1 MIRKNAAPS
10 RPDTDSTGNPSR
22 AQAGHGFPTFVAGAL
37 RPAFIWEHPDL
48 ATVTSQSSSATID
61 QFGRYVMPN
70 YRRYPVCL
78 VRGEGSWVWDAEG
91 NRYLDFFPGWG
102 CSLLGHCPPRVV
114 EAVREQVGQL
124 IHLPNTWYIE
134 AQGAFAQALSER
146 SFHGQCFFCNSGTE
160 ANEAAIKLARVY
172 GSASGRYK
180 IVTAEGGFH
189 GRTYAALTATAQ
201 PKYHA
206 GFEPMVPGFVY
217 IPFDDLDA
225 VARVLDAE
233 TAAVMVEPIQGEGGI
248 NIPSAGYLP
257 GLRKL
262 CDERGV
268 LLILDEV
275 QTGMGRTGEWF
286 AFQHTPIV
294 PDVLTCAKA
303 LAGGVAAGVM
313 MASAAVASA
322 FRPGMHASTFGGNP
336 LACRAGLA
344 TVETIEQDGL
354 LHRAKSIGARFQGH
368 FESIRAERPELVRAV
383 RILGTMIGLEL
394 STDAAGVVSSCLER
408 RLLINAT
415 HGHVVRL
422 LPALTISDEQIDEGC
437 GVLADVLR
445 HTAAN

>member
-1 MIRKNAAPS
+1 M
-10 RPDTDSTGNPSR
+10 
-22 AQAGHGFPTFVAGAL
+22 
-37 RPAFIWEHPDL
+37 
-48 ATVTSQSSSATID
+48 ATVAQHKSSEIIE
-61 QFGRYVMPN
+61 QFGRFVMPN

-102 CSLLGHCPPRVV
+102 CDLLGHCPPRVV

-124 IHLPNTWYIE
+124 IHVPNTWYTE

-146 SFHGQCFFCNSGTE
+146 SFHGQCFFCNSGAE
-160 ANEAAIKLARVY
+160 ANEAAIKLARVH
-172 GSASGRYK
+172 GSASGRFK
-180 IVTAEGGFH
+180 IITAEGGFH

-206 GFEPMVPGFVY
+206 GFEPMVPGFEYVPY
-217 IPFDDLDA
+217 DNLDA
-225 VARVLDAE
+225 VARALDGQ
-233 TAAVMVEPIQGEGGI
+233 TAAVLVEPVQGEGGL
-248 NIPSAGYLP
+248 NVPSASYLP

-262 CDERGV
+262 CDEHGA

-286 AFQHTPIV
+286 AFQHTSIA
-294 PDVLTCAKA
+294 PDILTCAKA

-313 MASAAVASA
+313 MATAGVASA
-322 FRPGMHASTFGGNP
+322 FKPGMHASTFGGNP

-354 LHRAKSIGARFQGH
+354 LDRAKVIGERFRGH
-368 FESIRAERPELVRAV
+368 FESIRGERPDLVQDV
-383 RILGTMIGLEL
+383 RILGVMIGLDL
-394 STDAAGVVSSCLER
+394 TTDASGIVSTCLER

-422 LPALTISDEQIDEGC
+422 LPALTISDDQIDEGC
-437 GVLADVLR
+437 GLLADVLR
-445 HTAAN
+445 HTAAG